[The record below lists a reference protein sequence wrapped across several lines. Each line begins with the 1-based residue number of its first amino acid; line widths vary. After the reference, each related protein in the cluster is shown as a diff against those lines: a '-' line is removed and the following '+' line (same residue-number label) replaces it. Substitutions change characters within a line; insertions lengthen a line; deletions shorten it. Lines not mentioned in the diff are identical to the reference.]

1 MASLKINKL
10 NFLTIFLENRSLN
23 SFYSS
28 ITNAL
33 SGLVEFRNNSANL
46 SKPKNIILVKD
57 VPEYLNAQINENY
70 GWRIRKLKTFK
81 GSLINLKN
89 YKDETDYLLKTF
101 SSSRR
106 SKFRTN
112 QKRLEKCFNIS
123 YKTYYGHIEKK
134 EYESLFDK
142 FLELIN
148 RRFDQKQLINDDL
161 VRWKVYRDIAY
172 PLILN
177 KEACL
182 FVIYD
187 GDKPISISFNPIHGK
202 TIFGYIRG
210 YDIDYGKFYIG
221 FTDIIIQLKWC
232 FENNFTVFDLLK
244 GEYEY
249 KSQWTDTE
257 YYFEKHLIFNSSFLI
272 PALMANLMFFK
283 FKTMY
288 YLINQL
294 KKWNL
299 HIVIGKIRS
308 YLRRPNIDSKK
319 TISKI
324 EISIENDPELPKT
337 SAFMK
342 MDICDKRLEQVKMY
356 IHNFL
361 YQNQESINDIVVLN
375 LLDSQNTFLIKGL
388 KSSQKIT
395 VN

>member
-1 MASLKINKL
+1 MTSLKINKL
-10 NFLTIFLENRSLN
+10 NFLTIFLENRPLN

-46 SKPKNIILVKD
+46 SKPKIILLVKD

-123 YKTYYGHIEKK
+123 YKTYYGHIEQK

-161 VRWKVYRDIAY
+161 VRWKVYREIAY

-187 GDKPISISFNPIHGK
+187 SDKPISISFNPIHGK

-221 FTDIIIQLKWC
+221 FTDIIVQLKWC
-232 FENNFTVFDLLK
+232 FENNFTTFDLLK

-249 KSQWTDTE
+249 KSHWTDTD
-257 YYFEKHLIFNSSFLI
+257 YYFEKHIIFNSSFLI
-272 PALMANLMFFK
+272 SALWAKLIFFK

-299 HIVIGKIRS
+299 HVVIGKIRL
-308 YLRRPNIDSKK
+308 YLRRPIIDPKK
-319 TISKI
+319 PISKL
-324 EISIENDPELPKT
+324 EISVDNNPVLPNT
-337 SAFMK
+337 CDVVK
-342 MDICDKRLEQVKMY
+342 MDITDKRVAPVKMQIY
-356 IHNFL
+356 NFL
-361 YQNQESINDIVVLN
+361 YQNQESINNIAVLN
-375 LLDSQNTFLIKGL
+375 PLDSPNTFLIKGL

>member
-1 MASLKINKL
+1 MTSFKIKKL

-23 SFYSS
+23 SFYSC
-28 ITNAL
+28 ITNVF
-33 SGLVEFRNNSANL
+33 SGQVEFLNNSATQP
-46 SKPKNIILVKD
+46 PKNIILVKD
-57 VPEYLNAQINENY
+57 VPDYLDAQLNEDY
-70 GWRIRKLKTFK
+70 GWKIKKLKTFK
-81 GSLINLKN
+81 GSLINLNN

-123 YKTYYGHIEKK
+123 YKTYYGHIEKN
-134 EYESLFDK
+134 EYEYLFDN

-232 FENNFTVFDLLK
+232 FENNITTFDLLK

-257 YYFEKHLIFNSSFLI
+257 YYFEKHIIFNSSFLFPDLWAKMI
-272 PALMANLMFFK
+272 IFK
-283 FKTMY
+283 IKTMY
-288 YLINQL
+288 LLINLL
-294 KKWNL
+294 KKWKL
-299 HIVIGKIRS
+299 HLVYGKIKS

-319 TISKI
+319 TISKF
-324 EISIENDPELPKT
+324 EICIENDPELPKA

-342 MDICDKRLEQVKMY
+342 MDISDKRLEQVKMY
-356 IHNFL
+356 IYNFL

-375 LLDSQNTFLIKGL
+375 LIDSQNTFLIKGTNN
-388 KSSQKIT
+388 SQKIT